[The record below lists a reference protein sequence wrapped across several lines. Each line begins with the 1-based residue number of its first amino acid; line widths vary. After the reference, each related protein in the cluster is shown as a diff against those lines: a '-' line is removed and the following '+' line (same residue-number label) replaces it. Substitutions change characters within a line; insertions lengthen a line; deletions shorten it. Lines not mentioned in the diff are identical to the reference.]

1 MRFSHYSFDHLS
13 YYLCIGEKV
22 RLQKMFYNM
31 YAIIHTDG
39 FTLLVYDIKEAFC
52 LSMKAYKTELLA
64 VWVNY
69 IANS

>member
-1 MRFSHYSFDHLS
+1 MII
-13 YYLCIGEKV
+13 YYIICVLVKRCVSRIF
-22 RLQKMFYNM
+22 FYNM